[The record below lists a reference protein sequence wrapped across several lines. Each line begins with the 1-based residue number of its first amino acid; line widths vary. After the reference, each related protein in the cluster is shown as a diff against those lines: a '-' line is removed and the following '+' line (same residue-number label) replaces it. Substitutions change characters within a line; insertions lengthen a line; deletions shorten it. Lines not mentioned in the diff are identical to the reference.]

1 MILHEE
7 DVVFGGENMRHLKNV
22 EKVENAEK
30 VAIAEN
36 VEKVENTGNVGS
48 HVCSR
53 ARYVDL
59 PVFVEELRPME
70 E

>member
-1 MILHEE
+1 
-7 DVVFGGENMRHLKNV
+7 MRHLKNV

-30 VAIAEN
+30 VEIAEN
-36 VEKVENTGNVGS
+36 VEKVENAGNVGS